1 MSEDRQIINYVNVE
15 TMSGDAWIDL
25 KEVTAIV
32 CHLPNRENFNVDI
45 HVSGGTIF
53 TVRDTNKTRY
63 HEIVSQWQRVQ
74 SRIPLV
80 KVDCE
85 GLEYLGFG
93 SRESLDVV
101 IK

>member
-1 MSEDRQIINYVNVE
+1 MSERMINVE

-53 TVRDTNKTRY
+53 TVRDTDKVVYDR
-63 HEIVSQWQRVQ
+63 IVTKWKAAKASVPEVR
-74 SRIPLV
+74 
-80 KVDCE
+80 CE
-85 GLEYLGFG
+85 GLEYIGFG
-93 SRESLDVV
+93 SREALDVV